1 MSAAEK
7 KLVFSSGQIQEKV
20 RELARTISQDYQDKE
35 PILIGILNGVFMFF
49 ADLVRNLDVPVR
61 IDFIRLASYG
71 CESRSNGNVSMVK
84 DVELDISGR
93 DVIVVEDIV
102 DSGHTLAFLRDHLK
116 GKNCRSVRMC
126 VLIDKHERREQK
138 IDVDYLGF
146 QVQQGFLVGYG
157 LDFNEQYRYL
167 PDIYHLNL

>member
-1 MSAAEK
+1 MVSAEK

-49 ADLVRNLDVPVR
+49 ADLVRNLQVPVR

-71 CESRSNGNVSMVK
+71 CESQSNGDVCMVK

-116 GKNCRSVRMC
+116 GKRCRSVRMC
-126 VLIDKHERREQK
+126 VLIDKHERRERE

-146 QVQQGFLVGYG
+146 HVQQGFLVGYG
-157 LDFNEQYRYL
+157 LDFNEQFRYL